1 MKILFAEDEHD
12 LRDVVTAYLELQGH
26 TVTAV
31 ENGQQA
37 LRAAMSDAFD
47 AILMDVMMPVMDGLT
62 AMRAIRE
69 SGNTM
74 PALFLTA
81 KGEVSDRVEGLDAG
95 ADDYLTKPF
104 ALEELNARLRA
115 LDRRRRDYR
124 VRVLSFGS
132 LQLDTEASELRARNA
147 IGLSQKEVRLLCC
160 LLSNTDRYISTDE
173 LLREVWPGES
183 AGEETVIMYISFL
196 GDKMK
201 SIQAD
206 AFIEADRERGFRLRE
221 VQNV

>member
-124 VRVLSFGS
+124 VRILSFGS

-160 LLSNTDRYISTDE
+160 LLSNTDRYISADE